1 VIIPRKKR
9 ICLIGAAGN
18 DPALG
23 ATAQQF
29 SVPVLKSETG
39 LEYIE
44 DTTYCTYFILKQ
56 FEGPEYDVLHKS
68 AHRILGPTALLQ
80 LAERKDSLPS
90 ISRPM
95 YTQAMV
101 GTVVVFTGFRK
112 KEELT
117 KLINMIHNMGGSI
130 RKEMGAKVT
139 HLIANCC
146 GGDKYR
152 YAVTFRVPI
161 MSMDWVTALWN
172 AKDDISN
179 YGNNEELITTYKLKP
194 FFGAKVCFFGFP
206 EEEKRHMCE
215 VLQQQGGKSTEIDDP
230 NCTHVVTDVKSREYK
245 KCNDTF
251 DMLPFA
257 KDPNYIPFHYIQA
270 KPFSFTFYN
279 PYTNTI
285 PNPNKMNSSQTCN
298 ISHMNIPK
306 KLNTRYLSHWLCSSV
321 PQYLEYKRNKF
332 NYSIADDISQDSAIC
347 MDDNLYDYP
356 NLPDDSY
363 ISEFSIPQTDSGID
377 MLTTRHPY
385 NIIKTNSSRELG
397 QTNFPIT
404 STMSNNMSDLSN
416 ENTVNENMMYAQSRS
431 YNFKSSTLS
440 KKRITPHTNKQS
452 FDSEAHLLKPCK
464 NTHCTQNSFFFN
476 RKIITPR
483 RYIKW
488 RRVKSCIAI
497 HKINSPD
504 KFKFKKIY
512 SHPNLLRRYDSELND
527 SLLRNTLIPVTK
539 SRSFL
544 STCKLNSSISSKL
557 SYINFSP
564 MFKQYKLVSP
574 SHKISENHKQ
584 KYTLLPSP
592 LPVPAKVAKL
602 SNTECCSRSTFTS
615 CGKDSSLISKT
626 CTSKD
631 DYVTQEKL
639 EDRQLFSVVDESNV
653 NALPDLAS
661 VRAHIVKAEW
671 FWTSVQNE
679 GAADEKEYLF
689 EDYLESVLS
698 PAISA
703 RRDSQP
709 TTTPSTASTR
719 RKRKRLAET
728 LSSLVQN
735 GTDSPALHKRRSSIS
750 DAGLLSV
757 SGSFLDCTASP
768 DKPLLDDIPEV
779 EAVNVDSSRKN
790 LSPRHQVF
798 LELVQTESNYVGILS
813 TIMTLFK
820 SPLEDLI
827 DTSGELLNGTEAKII
842 FGNFPPIYEVHKKML
857 EELRYSATHW
867 MEDISIGNI
876 FLKFAPDLVKAY
888 PPYVNFFEN
897 TKEMLDQCDQNKP
910 RFHAFLK
917 ICQTKPECGRQ
928 SLKELLIKPVQRLPS
943 ISLLLNDILKHTSKN
958 NPDHS
963 ALELSISSIKEV
975 MTYINEDK
983 RKTEGQLVM
992 FDIFNEIDN
1001 CPPHLVSSHR
1011 SFIGKCDVMELSEG
1025 LSGRGDH
1032 LVLFLFTDT
1041 LEICKKRSKAFNSLK
1056 SPNTANGLHTTKLSQ
1071 GKPYKHIKMLSL
1083 STIKKVVDIR
1093 ETDECHKVFALMVRS
1108 NQELKEKLFSFTIT
1122 DEEVNKT
1129 NYLRTLCR
1137 QMANTVCKADADT
1150 FLISLDS
1157 HQLEIDTSDVALG
1170 TLSKAF
1176 KFASRT
1182 RMKVGRAFSFNK
1194 TPSKLKRAMSTMMSP
1209 FGSTNSLTPAS
1220 QQLAQMRLAS
1230 CNNINE
1236 LGNGGSGSPSRD
1248 DVLVAP
1254 MSVQPTRKAKCSS
1267 LMNSIVEVMAL
1278 AAIPSSVVCAK
1289 QLQTIVEPADSST
1302 SRAEQ
1307 RGSTAHGGFGSS
1319 DARIVELGSTTTTS
1333 RRPPLYS
1340 TVSANKHTLLLLC
1353 ELPVRV
1359 FRRLPASPA
1368 NANNEETLETL
1379 FENLTGPKIHV
1390 SDAMPGNLNAR
1401 TTTTRPYGTDEFG
1414 TREREDNNWSS
1425 FPLFLME
1432 LLVEDSSTAVVEA
1445 LHAVKPDVELSM
1457 DKILGVM

>member
-1 VIIPRKKR
+1 MEEQSVHSSISDINSEEAVRSEPLIIPRKKR
-9 ICLIGAAGN
+9 ICLIGAAGD

-23 ATAQQF
+23 AAAQQF

-39 LEYIE
+39 LEHVE
-44 DTTYCTYFILKQ
+44 DTSYCTYFILKK
-56 FEGPEYDVLHKS
+56 FEGPEYDALHKS

-80 LAERKDSLPS
+80 LAEKKDSLPS
-90 ISRPM
+90 ITRPM

-112 KEELT
+112 KDELT

-161 MSMDWVTALWN
+161 MSMEWVTALWN
-172 AKDDISN
+172 AKDDISS

-206 EEEKRHMCE
+206 DEEKRHMCE
-215 VLQQQGGKSTEIDDP
+215 VLQQQGGESTEIDDP
-230 NCTHVVTDVKSREYK
+230 NCTHV
-245 KCNDTF
+245 
-251 DMLPFA
+251 
-257 KDPNYIPFHYIQA
+257 
-270 KPFSFTFYN
+270 
-279 PYTNTI
+279 
-285 PNPNKMNSSQTCN
+285 
-298 ISHMNIPK
+298 
-306 KLNTRYLSHWLCSSV
+306 
-321 PQYLEYKRNKF
+321 
-332 NYSIADDISQDSAIC
+332 
-347 MDDNLYDYP
+347 
-356 NLPDDSY
+356 
-363 ISEFSIPQTDSGID
+363 
-377 MLTTRHPY
+377 
-385 NIIKTNSSRELG
+385 
-397 QTNFPIT
+397 
-404 STMSNNMSDLSN
+404 
-416 ENTVNENMMYAQSRS
+416 
-431 YNFKSSTLS
+431 
-440 KKRITPHTNKQS
+440 
-452 FDSEAHLLKPCK
+452 
-464 NTHCTQNSFFFN
+464 
-476 RKIITPR
+476 
-483 RYIKW
+483 
-488 RRVKSCIAI
+488 
-497 HKINSPD
+497 
-504 KFKFKKIY
+504 
-512 SHPNLLRRYDSELND
+512 
-527 SLLRNTLIPVTK
+527 
-539 SRSFL
+539 
-544 STCKLNSSISSKL
+544 
-557 SYINFSP
+557 
-564 MFKQYKLVSP
+564 
-574 SHKISENHKQ
+574 
-584 KYTLLPSP
+584 
-592 LPVPAKVAKL
+592 
-602 SNTECCSRSTFTS
+602 
-615 CGKDSSLISKT
+615 
-626 CTSKD
+626 
-631 DYVTQEKL
+631 
-639 EDRQLFSVVDESNV
+639 VVDESNV

-698 PAISA
+698 PTVSA
-703 RRDSQP
+703 RRDSQQAA
-709 TTTPSTASTR
+709 TPSTASTR

-735 GTDSPALHKRRSSIS
+735 GADSPALHKRRSSIS
-750 DAGLLSV
+750 DAGHLSV
-757 SGSFLDCTASP
+757 SGSFLDCTTSP

-779 EAVNVDSSRKN
+779 EAVNTDTSRKN

-827 DTSGELLNGTEAKII
+827 DTTGELLNCTEAKII

-857 EELRYSATHW
+857 EELRYSTTHW
-867 MEDISIGNI
+867 MEDNSIGNI

-917 ICQTKPECGRQ
+917 VCQTKPECGRQ

-943 ISLLLNDILKHTSKN
+943 ISLLLNDILKHTNKN

-1011 SFIGKCDVMELSEG
+1011 SFIGKCDVMELGEG

-1176 KFASRT
+1176 KSLFHNFYLEYMDPYVFLLNSMCETTLHVPLPFASRT

-1267 LMNSIVEVMAL
+1267 LSMASLRRNCSEEVMQD
-1278 AAIPSSVVCAK
+1278 K
-1289 QLQTIVEPADSST
+1289 
-1302 SRAEQ
+1302 
-1307 RGSTAHGGFGSS
+1307 S
-1319 DARIVELGSTTTTS
+1319 DL
-1333 RRPPLYS
+1333 
-1340 TVSANKHTLLLLC
+1340 
-1353 ELPVRV
+1353 
-1359 FRRLPASPA
+1359 
-1368 NANNEETLETL
+1368 
-1379 FENLTGPKIHV
+1379 
-1390 SDAMPGNLNAR
+1390 
-1401 TTTTRPYGTDEFG
+1401 
-1414 TREREDNNWSS
+1414 
-1425 FPLFLME
+1425 
-1432 LLVEDSSTAVVEA
+1432 
-1445 LHAVKPDVELSM
+1445 
-1457 DKILGVM
+1457 

>member
-1 VIIPRKKR
+1 MEEQSVHSSISDINSEEAVRSEPLIIPRKKR
-9 ICLIGAAGN
+9 ICLIGAAGD

-23 ATAQQF
+23 AAAQQF

-39 LEYIE
+39 LEHVE
-44 DTTYCTYFILKQ
+44 DTSYCTYFILKK
-56 FEGPEYDVLHKS
+56 FEGPEYDALHKS

-80 LAERKDSLPS
+80 LAEKKDSLPS
-90 ISRPM
+90 ITRPM

-112 KEELT
+112 KDELT

-161 MSMDWVTALWN
+161 MSMEWVTALWN
-172 AKDDISN
+172 AKDDISS

-206 EEEKRHMCE
+206 DEEKRHMCE
-215 VLQQQGGKSTEIDDP
+215 VLQQQGGESTEIDDP
-230 NCTHVVTDVKSREYK
+230 NCTHV
-245 KCNDTF
+245 
-251 DMLPFA
+251 
-257 KDPNYIPFHYIQA
+257 
-270 KPFSFTFYN
+270 
-279 PYTNTI
+279 
-285 PNPNKMNSSQTCN
+285 
-298 ISHMNIPK
+298 
-306 KLNTRYLSHWLCSSV
+306 
-321 PQYLEYKRNKF
+321 
-332 NYSIADDISQDSAIC
+332 
-347 MDDNLYDYP
+347 
-356 NLPDDSY
+356 
-363 ISEFSIPQTDSGID
+363 
-377 MLTTRHPY
+377 
-385 NIIKTNSSRELG
+385 
-397 QTNFPIT
+397 
-404 STMSNNMSDLSN
+404 
-416 ENTVNENMMYAQSRS
+416 
-431 YNFKSSTLS
+431 
-440 KKRITPHTNKQS
+440 
-452 FDSEAHLLKPCK
+452 
-464 NTHCTQNSFFFN
+464 
-476 RKIITPR
+476 
-483 RYIKW
+483 
-488 RRVKSCIAI
+488 
-497 HKINSPD
+497 
-504 KFKFKKIY
+504 
-512 SHPNLLRRYDSELND
+512 
-527 SLLRNTLIPVTK
+527 
-539 SRSFL
+539 
-544 STCKLNSSISSKL
+544 
-557 SYINFSP
+557 
-564 MFKQYKLVSP
+564 
-574 SHKISENHKQ
+574 
-584 KYTLLPSP
+584 
-592 LPVPAKVAKL
+592 
-602 SNTECCSRSTFTS
+602 
-615 CGKDSSLISKT
+615 
-626 CTSKD
+626 
-631 DYVTQEKL
+631 
-639 EDRQLFSVVDESNV
+639 VVDESNV

-698 PAISA
+698 PTVSV
-703 RRDSQP
+703 RRDSQQAA
-709 TTTPSTASTR
+709 TPSTASTR

-735 GTDSPALHKRRSSIS
+735 GADSPALHKRRSSIS
-750 DAGLLSV
+750 DAGHLSV
-757 SGSFLDCTASP
+757 SGSFLDCTTSP

-779 EAVNVDSSRKN
+779 EAVNTDTSRKN

-827 DTSGELLNGTEAKII
+827 DTTGELLNCTEAKII

-857 EELRYSATHW
+857 EELRYSTTHW
-867 MEDISIGNI
+867 MEDNSI
-876 FLKFAPDLVKAY
+876 
-888 PPYVNFFEN
+888 
-897 TKEMLDQCDQNKP
+897 
-910 RFHAFLK
+910 
-917 ICQTKPECGRQ
+917 
-928 SLKELLIKPVQRLPS
+928 
-943 ISLLLNDILKHTSKN
+943 DILKHTNKN

-1011 SFIGKCDVMELSEG
+1011 SFIGKCDVMELGEG

-1176 KFASRT
+1176 KSLFHNFYLEYMDPYVFLLNSMCETTLHVPLPFASRT

-1267 LMNSIVEVMAL
+1267 LSMASLRRNCSEEVMQD
-1278 AAIPSSVVCAK
+1278 K
-1289 QLQTIVEPADSST
+1289 
-1302 SRAEQ
+1302 
-1307 RGSTAHGGFGSS
+1307 S
-1319 DARIVELGSTTTTS
+1319 DL
-1333 RRPPLYS
+1333 
-1340 TVSANKHTLLLLC
+1340 
-1353 ELPVRV
+1353 
-1359 FRRLPASPA
+1359 
-1368 NANNEETLETL
+1368 
-1379 FENLTGPKIHV
+1379 
-1390 SDAMPGNLNAR
+1390 
-1401 TTTTRPYGTDEFG
+1401 
-1414 TREREDNNWSS
+1414 
-1425 FPLFLME
+1425 
-1432 LLVEDSSTAVVEA
+1432 
-1445 LHAVKPDVELSM
+1445 
-1457 DKILGVM
+1457 

>member
-1 VIIPRKKR
+1 MEEQSVHSSISDINSEEAVRSELMIIPRKKR
-9 ICLIGAAGN
+9 ICLVGAAGD

-23 ATAQQF
+23 AAAQQF

-39 LEYIE
+39 LEHIE
-44 DTTYCTYFILKQ
+44 DTTYCTYFILKE
-56 FEGPEYDVLHKS
+56 FEGPEYDALHKS

-80 LAERKDSLPS
+80 LAEKKDSLPS
-90 ISRPM
+90 INRPM

-112 KEELT
+112 KDELT

-161 MSMDWVTALWN
+161 MSMEWVAALWN
-172 AKDDISN
+172 AKDDISS

-194 FFGAKVCFFGFP
+194 FFGARVCFFGFP

-215 VLQQQGGKSTEIDDP
+215 VLQQQGGESTEIDDP
-230 NCTHVVTDVKSREYK
+230 NCTHV
-245 KCNDTF
+245 
-251 DMLPFA
+251 
-257 KDPNYIPFHYIQA
+257 
-270 KPFSFTFYN
+270 
-279 PYTNTI
+279 
-285 PNPNKMNSSQTCN
+285 
-298 ISHMNIPK
+298 
-306 KLNTRYLSHWLCSSV
+306 
-321 PQYLEYKRNKF
+321 
-332 NYSIADDISQDSAIC
+332 
-347 MDDNLYDYP
+347 
-356 NLPDDSY
+356 
-363 ISEFSIPQTDSGID
+363 
-377 MLTTRHPY
+377 
-385 NIIKTNSSRELG
+385 
-397 QTNFPIT
+397 
-404 STMSNNMSDLSN
+404 
-416 ENTVNENMMYAQSRS
+416 
-431 YNFKSSTLS
+431 
-440 KKRITPHTNKQS
+440 
-452 FDSEAHLLKPCK
+452 
-464 NTHCTQNSFFFN
+464 
-476 RKIITPR
+476 
-483 RYIKW
+483 
-488 RRVKSCIAI
+488 
-497 HKINSPD
+497 
-504 KFKFKKIY
+504 
-512 SHPNLLRRYDSELND
+512 
-527 SLLRNTLIPVTK
+527 
-539 SRSFL
+539 
-544 STCKLNSSISSKL
+544 
-557 SYINFSP
+557 
-564 MFKQYKLVSP
+564 
-574 SHKISENHKQ
+574 
-584 KYTLLPSP
+584 
-592 LPVPAKVAKL
+592 
-602 SNTECCSRSTFTS
+602 
-615 CGKDSSLISKT
+615 
-626 CTSKD
+626 
-631 DYVTQEKL
+631 
-639 EDRQLFSVVDESNV
+639 VVDESNV

-698 PAISA
+698 PTVSA
-703 RRDSQP
+703 RRDSQQAA
-709 TTTPSTASTR
+709 TPSTASTR

-735 GTDSPALHKRRSSIS
+735 GADSPALHKRRSSIS
-750 DAGLLSV
+750 DAGHLSV
-757 SGSFLDCTASP
+757 SGSFLDCTTSP
-768 DKPLLDDIPEV
+768 DKPLLDEV
-779 EAVNVDSSRKN
+779 EAVNTDSSRKN

-820 SPLEDLI
+820 FPLEDLI
-827 DTSGELLNGTEAKII
+827 DTTGELLNGTEAKII

-917 ICQTKPECGRQ
+917 VCQTKPECGRQ

-943 ISLLLNDILKHTSKN
+943 ISLLLNDILKHTNKN

-1122 DEEVNKT
+1122 DEDVNKT

-1182 RMKVGRAFSFNK
+1182 RMKVGRAFSSNK

-1220 QQLAQMRLAS
+1220 QQLSQMRLAS

-1267 LMNSIVEVMAL
+1267 LSMASLRRNCSEEVMQD
-1278 AAIPSSVVCAK
+1278 K
-1289 QLQTIVEPADSST
+1289 
-1302 SRAEQ
+1302 
-1307 RGSTAHGGFGSS
+1307 S
-1319 DARIVELGSTTTTS
+1319 DL
-1333 RRPPLYS
+1333 
-1340 TVSANKHTLLLLC
+1340 
-1353 ELPVRV
+1353 
-1359 FRRLPASPA
+1359 
-1368 NANNEETLETL
+1368 
-1379 FENLTGPKIHV
+1379 
-1390 SDAMPGNLNAR
+1390 
-1401 TTTTRPYGTDEFG
+1401 
-1414 TREREDNNWSS
+1414 
-1425 FPLFLME
+1425 
-1432 LLVEDSSTAVVEA
+1432 
-1445 LHAVKPDVELSM
+1445 
-1457 DKILGVM
+1457 

>member
-1 VIIPRKKR
+1 MEEQSVHSSISDINSEEAVRSEPVIIPRKKR
-9 ICLIGAAGN
+9 ICLIGAAGD
-18 DPALG
+18 DPVLG
-23 ATAQQF
+23 AAAQQF
-29 SVPVLKSETG
+29 SVPVLTSETG
-39 LEYIE
+39 LEYVE
-44 DTTYCTYFILKQ
+44 DTTYCTYFILKE
-56 FEGPEYDVLHKS
+56 FEGLEYDALHKT

-80 LAERKDSLPS
+80 LAERKDTLPS
-90 ISRPM
+90 INRPM

-112 KEELT
+112 KDELT

-152 YAVTFRVPI
+152 YAVTFRVPV

-172 AKDDISN
+172 AKNDISI
-179 YGNNEELITTYKLKP
+179 YGNNEELQITAYKLKP

-215 VLQQQGGKSTEIDDP
+215 VLQQQGGEPTEIDDP
-230 NCTHVVTDVKSREYK
+230 NCTHVV
-245 KCNDTF
+245 
-251 DMLPFA
+251 
-257 KDPNYIPFHYIQA
+257 
-270 KPFSFTFYN
+270 
-279 PYTNTI
+279 
-285 PNPNKMNSSQTCN
+285 
-298 ISHMNIPK
+298 
-306 KLNTRYLSHWLCSSV
+306 
-321 PQYLEYKRNKF
+321 
-332 NYSIADDISQDSAIC
+332 
-347 MDDNLYDYP
+347 
-356 NLPDDSY
+356 
-363 ISEFSIPQTDSGID
+363 
-377 MLTTRHPY
+377 
-385 NIIKTNSSRELG
+385 
-397 QTNFPIT
+397 
-404 STMSNNMSDLSN
+404 
-416 ENTVNENMMYAQSRS
+416 
-431 YNFKSSTLS
+431 
-440 KKRITPHTNKQS
+440 
-452 FDSEAHLLKPCK
+452 
-464 NTHCTQNSFFFN
+464 
-476 RKIITPR
+476 
-483 RYIKW
+483 
-488 RRVKSCIAI
+488 
-497 HKINSPD
+497 
-504 KFKFKKIY
+504 
-512 SHPNLLRRYDSELND
+512 
-527 SLLRNTLIPVTK
+527 
-539 SRSFL
+539 
-544 STCKLNSSISSKL
+544 
-557 SYINFSP
+557 
-564 MFKQYKLVSP
+564 
-574 SHKISENHKQ
+574 
-584 KYTLLPSP
+584 
-592 LPVPAKVAKL
+592 
-602 SNTECCSRSTFTS
+602 
-615 CGKDSSLISKT
+615 
-626 CTSKD
+626 
-631 DYVTQEKL
+631 
-639 EDRQLFSVVDESNV
+639 VDESNV
-653 NALPDLAS
+653 SALPDLAS

-698 PAISA
+698 PTISA
-703 RRDSQP
+703 RRDSQQ

-735 GTDSPALHKRRSSIS
+735 GADSPALHKRRSSIS

-779 EAVNVDSSRKN
+779 EAVSTDSSRKN

-827 DTSGELLNGTEAKII
+827 DTSDELLNGTEAKII

-867 MEDISIGNI
+867 MEEISIGNI

-917 ICQTKPECGRQ
+917 VCQTKPECGRQ

-943 ISLLLNDILKHTSKN
+943 ISLLLNDILKHTNKN

-1056 SPNTANGLHTTKLSQ
+1056 SPNTANGLHATKLSQ
-1071 GKPYKHIKMLSL
+1071 GKPYKHIKMVSL

-1150 FLISLDS
+1150 FLICLDS

-1176 KFASRT
+1176 KSLFHNFYLEYMDPFASRT

-1267 LMNSIVEVMAL
+1267 LSMASLRRNCSEEVMQD
-1278 AAIPSSVVCAK
+1278 K
-1289 QLQTIVEPADSST
+1289 
-1302 SRAEQ
+1302 
-1307 RGSTAHGGFGSS
+1307 S
-1319 DARIVELGSTTTTS
+1319 DL
-1333 RRPPLYS
+1333 
-1340 TVSANKHTLLLLC
+1340 
-1353 ELPVRV
+1353 
-1359 FRRLPASPA
+1359 
-1368 NANNEETLETL
+1368 
-1379 FENLTGPKIHV
+1379 
-1390 SDAMPGNLNAR
+1390 
-1401 TTTTRPYGTDEFG
+1401 
-1414 TREREDNNWSS
+1414 
-1425 FPLFLME
+1425 
-1432 LLVEDSSTAVVEA
+1432 
-1445 LHAVKPDVELSM
+1445 
-1457 DKILGVM
+1457 

>member
-1 VIIPRKKR
+1 MEEQSVHSSISDINSEEAVRSEPVIIPRKKR
-9 ICLIGAAGN
+9 ICLIGAAGD

-23 ATAQQF
+23 AAAQQF

-39 LEYIE
+39 LEYVE

-56 FEGPEYDVLHKS
+56 FEGPEYDALHKS

-80 LAERKDSLPS
+80 LAERKDTLPS
-90 ISRPM
+90 INRPM

-101 GTVVVFTGFRK
+101 GMVVVFTGFRK
-112 KEELT
+112 KDELT

-152 YAVTFRVPI
+152 YAVTFRVPV
-161 MSMDWVTALWN
+161 MSIDWVTALWN
-172 AKDDISN
+172 AKNDISI

-215 VLQQQGGKSTEIDDP
+215 VLQQQGGESTEIDDP
-230 NCTHVVTDVKSREYK
+230 NCTHVVTDVGSGEYK
-245 KCNDTF
+245 KRNNAF
-251 DMLPFA
+251 DMLSYTNN
-257 KDPNYIPFHYIQA
+257 PNYIPHYYTKT

-285 PNPNKMNSSQTCN
+285 PNTKTGNLSHTCSINYAKMPT
-298 ISHMNIPK
+298 
-306 KLNTRYLSHWLCSSV
+306 KLNTKYFLHGLSSL
-321 PQYLEYKRNKF
+321 PQYLDHKDSKF
-332 NYSIADDISQDSAIC
+332 NYSNSDNISQDSAIY
-347 MDDNLYDYP
+347 MDDNFCDGT
-356 NLPDDSY
+356 NLPDESY
-363 ISEFSIPQTDSGID
+363 MSEFSTPQADSGID
-377 MLTTRHPY
+377 MSSTKNSYTKTQTRGLITSEHSNFPAILTTLDMHSIFLSSLA
-385 NIIKTNSSRELG
+385 NNAKKTED
-397 QTNFPIT
+397 I
-404 STMSNNMSDLSN
+404 SDVLCDNTGN
-416 ENTVNENMMYAQSRS
+416 ENVEYESRP
-431 YNFKSSTLS
+431 YNFKSSTLC
-440 KKRITPHTNKQS
+440 KNRTIPYTNNHH
-452 FDSEAHLLKPCK
+452 FDAKSQLLKSCK
-464 NTHCTQNSFFFN
+464 NAQYLENSLFLN

-488 RRVKSCIAI
+488 RKAKSCVAI
-497 HKINSPD
+497 HKIDSPD
-504 KFKFKKIY
+504 KIKFKKMY
-512 SHPNLLRRYDSELND
+512 SHPNLFRRFDEELND
-527 SLLRNTLIPVTK
+527 SLLHNPLTPMTK
-539 SRSFL
+539 KKSFL
-544 STCKLNSSISSKL
+544 NTRKLSSSMLSKL
-557 SYINFSP
+557 SNINLP
-564 MFKQYKLVSP
+564 MFKQYIVSP
-574 SHKISENHKQ
+574 SKKIPETYPRQ
-584 KYTLLPSP
+584 KYTPLPSP
-592 LPVPAKVAKL
+592 LPVPAKVANL
-602 SNTECCSRSTFTS
+602 SSTECDLRSTFTS
-615 CGKDSSLISKT
+615 CGKCLNLSSKT
-626 CTSKD
+626 CDSKD
-631 DYVTQEKL
+631 DYIKRDKS
-639 EDRQLFSVVDESNV
+639 EDTQLFSVVDESNV

-698 PAISA
+698 PTISS
-703 RRDSQP
+703 RRDSQQ

-735 GTDSPALHKRRSSIS
+735 GADSPALHKRRSSIS

-779 EAVNVDSSRKN
+779 EAVNTDSSRKN

-842 FGNFPPIYEVHKKML
+842 FGNFPPIYDVHKKML

-897 TKEMLDQCDQNKP
+897 TKEMLDQCDQNKS

-917 ICQTKPECGRQ
+917 VCQTKPECGRQ

-1056 SPNTANGLHTTKLSQ
+1056 SPNTANGLHATKLSQ

-1176 KFASRT
+1176 KSLFHNFYLEYMDPYVFLLNSMCETTLHVPLPFASRT

-1267 LMNSIVEVMAL
+1267 LSMASLRRNCSEEVMQD
-1278 AAIPSSVVCAK
+1278 K
-1289 QLQTIVEPADSST
+1289 
-1302 SRAEQ
+1302 
-1307 RGSTAHGGFGSS
+1307 S
-1319 DARIVELGSTTTTS
+1319 DL
-1333 RRPPLYS
+1333 
-1340 TVSANKHTLLLLC
+1340 
-1353 ELPVRV
+1353 
-1359 FRRLPASPA
+1359 
-1368 NANNEETLETL
+1368 
-1379 FENLTGPKIHV
+1379 
-1390 SDAMPGNLNAR
+1390 
-1401 TTTTRPYGTDEFG
+1401 
-1414 TREREDNNWSS
+1414 
-1425 FPLFLME
+1425 
-1432 LLVEDSSTAVVEA
+1432 
-1445 LHAVKPDVELSM
+1445 
-1457 DKILGVM
+1457 

>member
-1 VIIPRKKR
+1 MEEQSVYSSISDINSEEAVRSEPVIIPRKKR
-9 ICLIGAAGN
+9 ICLISAAGD

-23 ATAQQF
+23 AAAQQF
-29 SVPVLKSETG
+29 SVPVLKSENG
-39 LEYIE
+39 LEYVE

-56 FEGPEYDVLHKS
+56 FEGPEYDALHKS

-90 ISRPM
+90 INRPM

-112 KEELT
+112 KDELT

-152 YAVTFRVPI
+152 YAVTFRVPV

-172 AKDDISN
+172 AKDDISS

-206 EEEKRHMCE
+206 EGEKHHMCE
-215 VLQQQGGKSTEIDDP
+215 VLQQQGGESTEIDDP
-230 NCTHVVTDVKSREYK
+230 NCTHVV
-245 KCNDTF
+245 
-251 DMLPFA
+251 
-257 KDPNYIPFHYIQA
+257 
-270 KPFSFTFYN
+270 
-279 PYTNTI
+279 
-285 PNPNKMNSSQTCN
+285 
-298 ISHMNIPK
+298 
-306 KLNTRYLSHWLCSSV
+306 
-321 PQYLEYKRNKF
+321 
-332 NYSIADDISQDSAIC
+332 
-347 MDDNLYDYP
+347 
-356 NLPDDSY
+356 
-363 ISEFSIPQTDSGID
+363 
-377 MLTTRHPY
+377 
-385 NIIKTNSSRELG
+385 
-397 QTNFPIT
+397 
-404 STMSNNMSDLSN
+404 
-416 ENTVNENMMYAQSRS
+416 
-431 YNFKSSTLS
+431 
-440 KKRITPHTNKQS
+440 
-452 FDSEAHLLKPCK
+452 
-464 NTHCTQNSFFFN
+464 
-476 RKIITPR
+476 
-483 RYIKW
+483 
-488 RRVKSCIAI
+488 
-497 HKINSPD
+497 
-504 KFKFKKIY
+504 
-512 SHPNLLRRYDSELND
+512 
-527 SLLRNTLIPVTK
+527 
-539 SRSFL
+539 
-544 STCKLNSSISSKL
+544 
-557 SYINFSP
+557 
-564 MFKQYKLVSP
+564 
-574 SHKISENHKQ
+574 
-584 KYTLLPSP
+584 
-592 LPVPAKVAKL
+592 
-602 SNTECCSRSTFTS
+602 
-615 CGKDSSLISKT
+615 
-626 CTSKD
+626 
-631 DYVTQEKL
+631 
-639 EDRQLFSVVDESNV
+639 VDESNV
-653 NALPDLAS
+653 NTLPDLAS

-698 PAISA
+698 PTISS
-703 RRDSQP
+703 RRDSQQ

-735 GTDSPALHKRRSSIS
+735 GADSPALHKRRSSIS
-750 DAGLLSV
+750 DAGFLSV

-779 EAVNVDSSRKN
+779 EAVNTDSSRKN

-827 DTSGELLNGTEAKII
+827 DTSDELLNGTEAKII

-876 FLKFAPDLVKAY
+876 FLKYAPDLVKAY
-888 PPYVNFFEN
+888 PSYVNFFEN
-897 TKEMLDQCDQNKP
+897 TKEMLDQCDQNKS

-917 ICQTKPECGRQ
+917 VCQTKPECGRQ

-958 NPDHS
+958 NPDYS

-1176 KFASRT
+1176 KSLFHNFYLEYMDPYVFLLNSMCETTLHVPLPFASRT

-1236 LGNGGSGSPSRD
+1236 C
-1248 DVLVAP
+1248 DVT
-1254 MSVQPTRKAKCSS
+1254 QCFDW
-1267 LMNSIVEVMAL
+1267 I
-1278 AAIPSSVVCAK
+1278 
-1289 QLQTIVEPADSST
+1289 
-1302 SRAEQ
+1302 
-1307 RGSTAHGGFGSS
+1307 
-1319 DARIVELGSTTTTS
+1319 
-1333 RRPPLYS
+1333 
-1340 TVSANKHTLLLLC
+1340 
-1353 ELPVRV
+1353 
-1359 FRRLPASPA
+1359 
-1368 NANNEETLETL
+1368 
-1379 FENLTGPKIHV
+1379 
-1390 SDAMPGNLNAR
+1390 
-1401 TTTTRPYGTDEFG
+1401 
-1414 TREREDNNWSS
+1414 
-1425 FPLFLME
+1425 
-1432 LLVEDSSTAVVEA
+1432 
-1445 LHAVKPDVELSM
+1445 
-1457 DKILGVM
+1457 KILRVTN

>member
-1 VIIPRKKR
+1 MEEQSVYSSISDINSEEAVRSEPVIIPRKKR
-9 ICLIGAAGN
+9 ICLISAAGD

-23 ATAQQF
+23 AAAQQF
-29 SVPVLKSETG
+29 SVPVLKSENG
-39 LEYIE
+39 LEYVE

-56 FEGPEYDVLHKS
+56 FEGPEYDALHKS

-90 ISRPM
+90 INRPM

-112 KEELT
+112 KDELT

-152 YAVTFRVPI
+152 YAVTFRVPV

-172 AKDDISN
+172 AKDDISS

-206 EEEKRHMCE
+206 EGEKHHMCE
-215 VLQQQGGKSTEIDDP
+215 VLQQQGGESTEIDDP
-230 NCTHVVTDVKSREYK
+230 NCTHVV
-245 KCNDTF
+245 
-251 DMLPFA
+251 
-257 KDPNYIPFHYIQA
+257 
-270 KPFSFTFYN
+270 
-279 PYTNTI
+279 
-285 PNPNKMNSSQTCN
+285 
-298 ISHMNIPK
+298 
-306 KLNTRYLSHWLCSSV
+306 
-321 PQYLEYKRNKF
+321 
-332 NYSIADDISQDSAIC
+332 
-347 MDDNLYDYP
+347 
-356 NLPDDSY
+356 
-363 ISEFSIPQTDSGID
+363 
-377 MLTTRHPY
+377 
-385 NIIKTNSSRELG
+385 
-397 QTNFPIT
+397 
-404 STMSNNMSDLSN
+404 
-416 ENTVNENMMYAQSRS
+416 
-431 YNFKSSTLS
+431 
-440 KKRITPHTNKQS
+440 
-452 FDSEAHLLKPCK
+452 
-464 NTHCTQNSFFFN
+464 
-476 RKIITPR
+476 
-483 RYIKW
+483 
-488 RRVKSCIAI
+488 
-497 HKINSPD
+497 
-504 KFKFKKIY
+504 
-512 SHPNLLRRYDSELND
+512 
-527 SLLRNTLIPVTK
+527 
-539 SRSFL
+539 
-544 STCKLNSSISSKL
+544 
-557 SYINFSP
+557 
-564 MFKQYKLVSP
+564 
-574 SHKISENHKQ
+574 
-584 KYTLLPSP
+584 
-592 LPVPAKVAKL
+592 
-602 SNTECCSRSTFTS
+602 
-615 CGKDSSLISKT
+615 
-626 CTSKD
+626 
-631 DYVTQEKL
+631 
-639 EDRQLFSVVDESNV
+639 VDESNV
-653 NALPDLAS
+653 NTLPDLAS

-698 PAISA
+698 PTISS
-703 RRDSQP
+703 RRDSQQ

-735 GTDSPALHKRRSSIS
+735 GADSPALHKRRSSIS
-750 DAGLLSV
+750 DAGFLSV

-779 EAVNVDSSRKN
+779 EAVNTDSSRKN

-827 DTSGELLNGTEAKII
+827 DTSDELLNGTEAKII

-876 FLKFAPDLVKAY
+876 FLKYAPDLVKAY
-888 PPYVNFFEN
+888 PSYVNFFEN
-897 TKEMLDQCDQNKP
+897 TKEMLDQCDQNKS

-917 ICQTKPECGRQ
+917 VCQTKPECGRQ

-958 NPDHS
+958 NPDYS

-1176 KFASRT
+1176 KSLFHNFYLEYMDPYVFLLNSMCETTLHVPLPFASRT

-1267 LMNSIVEVMAL
+1267 LSMASLRRNCSEEVMQD
-1278 AAIPSSVVCAK
+1278 K
-1289 QLQTIVEPADSST
+1289 
-1302 SRAEQ
+1302 
-1307 RGSTAHGGFGSS
+1307 S
-1319 DARIVELGSTTTTS
+1319 DL
-1333 RRPPLYS
+1333 
-1340 TVSANKHTLLLLC
+1340 
-1353 ELPVRV
+1353 
-1359 FRRLPASPA
+1359 
-1368 NANNEETLETL
+1368 
-1379 FENLTGPKIHV
+1379 
-1390 SDAMPGNLNAR
+1390 
-1401 TTTTRPYGTDEFG
+1401 
-1414 TREREDNNWSS
+1414 
-1425 FPLFLME
+1425 
-1432 LLVEDSSTAVVEA
+1432 
-1445 LHAVKPDVELSM
+1445 
-1457 DKILGVM
+1457 

>member
-1 VIIPRKKR
+1 MEEQSVHSSISDINSEEAVRSEPLIIPRKKR
-9 ICLIGAAGN
+9 ICLIGAAGD

-23 ATAQQF
+23 AAAQQF

-39 LEYIE
+39 LEHVE
-44 DTTYCTYFILKQ
+44 DTSYCTYFILKK
-56 FEGPEYDVLHKS
+56 FEGPEYDALHKS

-80 LAERKDSLPS
+80 LAEKKDSLPS
-90 ISRPM
+90 ITRPM

-112 KEELT
+112 KDELT

-161 MSMDWVTALWN
+161 MSMEWVTALWN
-172 AKDDISN
+172 AKDDISS

-206 EEEKRHMCE
+206 DEEKRHMCE
-215 VLQQQGGKSTEIDDP
+215 VLQQQGGESTEIDDP
-230 NCTHVVTDVKSREYK
+230 NCTHV
-245 KCNDTF
+245 
-251 DMLPFA
+251 
-257 KDPNYIPFHYIQA
+257 
-270 KPFSFTFYN
+270 
-279 PYTNTI
+279 
-285 PNPNKMNSSQTCN
+285 
-298 ISHMNIPK
+298 
-306 KLNTRYLSHWLCSSV
+306 
-321 PQYLEYKRNKF
+321 
-332 NYSIADDISQDSAIC
+332 
-347 MDDNLYDYP
+347 
-356 NLPDDSY
+356 
-363 ISEFSIPQTDSGID
+363 
-377 MLTTRHPY
+377 
-385 NIIKTNSSRELG
+385 
-397 QTNFPIT
+397 
-404 STMSNNMSDLSN
+404 
-416 ENTVNENMMYAQSRS
+416 
-431 YNFKSSTLS
+431 
-440 KKRITPHTNKQS
+440 
-452 FDSEAHLLKPCK
+452 
-464 NTHCTQNSFFFN
+464 
-476 RKIITPR
+476 
-483 RYIKW
+483 
-488 RRVKSCIAI
+488 
-497 HKINSPD
+497 
-504 KFKFKKIY
+504 
-512 SHPNLLRRYDSELND
+512 
-527 SLLRNTLIPVTK
+527 
-539 SRSFL
+539 
-544 STCKLNSSISSKL
+544 
-557 SYINFSP
+557 
-564 MFKQYKLVSP
+564 
-574 SHKISENHKQ
+574 
-584 KYTLLPSP
+584 
-592 LPVPAKVAKL
+592 
-602 SNTECCSRSTFTS
+602 
-615 CGKDSSLISKT
+615 
-626 CTSKD
+626 
-631 DYVTQEKL
+631 
-639 EDRQLFSVVDESNV
+639 VVDESNV

-698 PAISA
+698 PTVSV
-703 RRDSQP
+703 RRDSQQAA
-709 TTTPSTASTR
+709 TPSTASTR

-735 GTDSPALHKRRSSIS
+735 GADSPALHKRRSSIS
-750 DAGLLSV
+750 DAGHLSV
-757 SGSFLDCTASP
+757 SGSFLDCTTSP

-779 EAVNVDSSRKN
+779 EAVNTDTSRKN

-827 DTSGELLNGTEAKII
+827 DTTGELLNCTEAKII

-857 EELRYSATHW
+857 EELRYSTTHW
-867 MEDISIGNI
+867 MEDNSIGNI

-917 ICQTKPECGRQ
+917 VCQTKPECGRQ

-943 ISLLLNDILKHTSKN
+943 ISLLLNDILKHTNKN

-1011 SFIGKCDVMELSEG
+1011 SFIGKCDVMELGEG

-1267 LMNSIVEVMAL
+1267 LSMASLRRNCSEEVMQD
-1278 AAIPSSVVCAK
+1278 K
-1289 QLQTIVEPADSST
+1289 
-1302 SRAEQ
+1302 
-1307 RGSTAHGGFGSS
+1307 S
-1319 DARIVELGSTTTTS
+1319 DL
-1333 RRPPLYS
+1333 
-1340 TVSANKHTLLLLC
+1340 
-1353 ELPVRV
+1353 
-1359 FRRLPASPA
+1359 
-1368 NANNEETLETL
+1368 
-1379 FENLTGPKIHV
+1379 
-1390 SDAMPGNLNAR
+1390 
-1401 TTTTRPYGTDEFG
+1401 
-1414 TREREDNNWSS
+1414 
-1425 FPLFLME
+1425 
-1432 LLVEDSSTAVVEA
+1432 
-1445 LHAVKPDVELSM
+1445 
-1457 DKILGVM
+1457 

>member
-1 VIIPRKKR
+1 MEEQSVYSSISDINSEEAVRSEPVIIPRKKR
-9 ICLIGAAGN
+9 ICLISAAGD

-23 ATAQQF
+23 AAAQQF
-29 SVPVLKSETG
+29 SVPVLKSENG
-39 LEYIE
+39 LEYVE

-56 FEGPEYDVLHKS
+56 FEGPEYDALHKS

-90 ISRPM
+90 INRPM

-112 KEELT
+112 KDELT

-152 YAVTFRVPI
+152 YAVTFRVPV

-172 AKDDISN
+172 AKDDISS

-206 EEEKRHMCE
+206 EGEKHHMCE
-215 VLQQQGGKSTEIDDP
+215 VLQQQGGESTEIDDP
-230 NCTHVVTDVKSREYK
+230 NCTHVV
-245 KCNDTF
+245 
-251 DMLPFA
+251 
-257 KDPNYIPFHYIQA
+257 
-270 KPFSFTFYN
+270 
-279 PYTNTI
+279 
-285 PNPNKMNSSQTCN
+285 
-298 ISHMNIPK
+298 
-306 KLNTRYLSHWLCSSV
+306 
-321 PQYLEYKRNKF
+321 
-332 NYSIADDISQDSAIC
+332 
-347 MDDNLYDYP
+347 
-356 NLPDDSY
+356 
-363 ISEFSIPQTDSGID
+363 
-377 MLTTRHPY
+377 
-385 NIIKTNSSRELG
+385 
-397 QTNFPIT
+397 
-404 STMSNNMSDLSN
+404 
-416 ENTVNENMMYAQSRS
+416 
-431 YNFKSSTLS
+431 
-440 KKRITPHTNKQS
+440 
-452 FDSEAHLLKPCK
+452 
-464 NTHCTQNSFFFN
+464 
-476 RKIITPR
+476 
-483 RYIKW
+483 
-488 RRVKSCIAI
+488 
-497 HKINSPD
+497 
-504 KFKFKKIY
+504 
-512 SHPNLLRRYDSELND
+512 
-527 SLLRNTLIPVTK
+527 
-539 SRSFL
+539 
-544 STCKLNSSISSKL
+544 
-557 SYINFSP
+557 
-564 MFKQYKLVSP
+564 
-574 SHKISENHKQ
+574 
-584 KYTLLPSP
+584 
-592 LPVPAKVAKL
+592 
-602 SNTECCSRSTFTS
+602 
-615 CGKDSSLISKT
+615 
-626 CTSKD
+626 
-631 DYVTQEKL
+631 
-639 EDRQLFSVVDESNV
+639 VDESNV
-653 NALPDLAS
+653 NTLPDLAS

-698 PAISA
+698 PTISS
-703 RRDSQP
+703 RRDSQQ

-735 GTDSPALHKRRSSIS
+735 GADSPALHKRRSSIS
-750 DAGLLSV
+750 DAGFLSV

-779 EAVNVDSSRKN
+779 EAVNTDSSRKN

-827 DTSGELLNGTEAKII
+827 DTSDELLNGTEAKII

-876 FLKFAPDLVKAY
+876 FLKYAPDLVKAY
-888 PPYVNFFEN
+888 PSYVNFFEN
-897 TKEMLDQCDQNKP
+897 TKEMLDQCDQNKS

-917 ICQTKPECGRQ
+917 VCQTKPECGRQ

-958 NPDHS
+958 NPDYS

-1230 CNNINE
+1230 CNNIN
-1236 LGNGGSGSPSRD
+1236 
-1248 DVLVAP
+1248 
-1254 MSVQPTRKAKCSS
+1254 
-1267 LMNSIVEVMAL
+1267 
-1278 AAIPSSVVCAK
+1278 
-1289 QLQTIVEPADSST
+1289 
-1302 SRAEQ
+1302 
-1307 RGSTAHGGFGSS
+1307 
-1319 DARIVELGSTTTTS
+1319 
-1333 RRPPLYS
+1333 
-1340 TVSANKHTLLLLC
+1340 VS
-1353 ELPVRV
+1353 
-1359 FRRLPASPA
+1359 
-1368 NANNEETLETL
+1368 
-1379 FENLTGPKIHV
+1379 
-1390 SDAMPGNLNAR
+1390 
-1401 TTTTRPYGTDEFG
+1401 
-1414 TREREDNNWSS
+1414 
-1425 FPLFLME
+1425 
-1432 LLVEDSSTAVVEA
+1432 
-1445 LHAVKPDVELSM
+1445 
-1457 DKILGVM
+1457 

>member
-1 VIIPRKKR
+1 MEEQSVHSSISDINSEEAVRSELMIIPRKKR
-9 ICLIGAAGN
+9 ICLVGAAGD

-23 ATAQQF
+23 AAAQQF

-39 LEYIE
+39 LEHVE
-44 DTTYCTYFILKQ
+44 DTTYCTYFILKE
-56 FEGPEYDVLHKS
+56 FEGPEYDALHKS

-80 LAERKDSLPS
+80 LAEKKDSLPS
-90 ISRPM
+90 INRPM

-112 KEELT
+112 KDELT

-161 MSMDWVTALWN
+161 MSMEWVTALWN
-172 AKDDISN
+172 AKDDISS

-194 FFGAKVCFFGFP
+194 FFGARVCFFGFP

-215 VLQQQGGKSTEIDDP
+215 VLQQQGGESTEIDDP
-230 NCTHVVTDVKSREYK
+230 NCTHV
-245 KCNDTF
+245 
-251 DMLPFA
+251 
-257 KDPNYIPFHYIQA
+257 
-270 KPFSFTFYN
+270 
-279 PYTNTI
+279 
-285 PNPNKMNSSQTCN
+285 
-298 ISHMNIPK
+298 
-306 KLNTRYLSHWLCSSV
+306 
-321 PQYLEYKRNKF
+321 
-332 NYSIADDISQDSAIC
+332 
-347 MDDNLYDYP
+347 
-356 NLPDDSY
+356 
-363 ISEFSIPQTDSGID
+363 
-377 MLTTRHPY
+377 
-385 NIIKTNSSRELG
+385 
-397 QTNFPIT
+397 
-404 STMSNNMSDLSN
+404 
-416 ENTVNENMMYAQSRS
+416 
-431 YNFKSSTLS
+431 
-440 KKRITPHTNKQS
+440 
-452 FDSEAHLLKPCK
+452 
-464 NTHCTQNSFFFN
+464 
-476 RKIITPR
+476 
-483 RYIKW
+483 
-488 RRVKSCIAI
+488 
-497 HKINSPD
+497 
-504 KFKFKKIY
+504 
-512 SHPNLLRRYDSELND
+512 
-527 SLLRNTLIPVTK
+527 
-539 SRSFL
+539 
-544 STCKLNSSISSKL
+544 
-557 SYINFSP
+557 
-564 MFKQYKLVSP
+564 
-574 SHKISENHKQ
+574 
-584 KYTLLPSP
+584 
-592 LPVPAKVAKL
+592 
-602 SNTECCSRSTFTS
+602 
-615 CGKDSSLISKT
+615 
-626 CTSKD
+626 
-631 DYVTQEKL
+631 
-639 EDRQLFSVVDESNV
+639 VVDESNV

-698 PAISA
+698 PTVSA
-703 RRDSQP
+703 RRDSQQAA
-709 TTTPSTASTR
+709 TPSTASTR

-735 GTDSPALHKRRSSIS
+735 GADSPALHKRRSSIS
-750 DAGLLSV
+750 DAGHLSV
-757 SGSFLDCTASP
+757 SGSFLDCTTSP

-779 EAVNVDSSRKN
+779 EAVNTDSSRKN

-820 SPLEDLI
+820 FPLEDLI
-827 DTSGELLNGTEAKII
+827 DTTGELLNCTEAKII

-917 ICQTKPECGRQ
+917 VCQTKPECGRQ

-943 ISLLLNDILKHTSKN
+943 ISLLLNDILKHTNKN

-1122 DEEVNKT
+1122 DEDVNKT

-1182 RMKVGRAFSFNK
+1182 RMKVGRAFSSNK

-1220 QQLAQMRLAS
+1220 QQLSQMRLAS

-1267 LMNSIVEVMAL
+1267 LSMASLRRNCSEEVMQN
-1278 AAIPSSVVCAK
+1278 K
-1289 QLQTIVEPADSST
+1289 
-1302 SRAEQ
+1302 
-1307 RGSTAHGGFGSS
+1307 S
-1319 DARIVELGSTTTTS
+1319 DL
-1333 RRPPLYS
+1333 
-1340 TVSANKHTLLLLC
+1340 
-1353 ELPVRV
+1353 
-1359 FRRLPASPA
+1359 
-1368 NANNEETLETL
+1368 
-1379 FENLTGPKIHV
+1379 
-1390 SDAMPGNLNAR
+1390 
-1401 TTTTRPYGTDEFG
+1401 
-1414 TREREDNNWSS
+1414 
-1425 FPLFLME
+1425 
-1432 LLVEDSSTAVVEA
+1432 
-1445 LHAVKPDVELSM
+1445 
-1457 DKILGVM
+1457 

>member
-1 VIIPRKKR
+1 MIYHIYCACLLVVDCSTKFSTVLCVSLNEIMMIKGGTDILLPRKKR
-9 ICLIGAAGN
+9 ICLVGIASS

-23 ATAQQF
+23 TAAQQF
-29 SVPVLKSETG
+29 GVPVLKSETG
-39 LEYIE
+39 IEYVD
-44 DTTYCTYFILKQ
+44 DTAYCTYFILKH
-56 FEGPEYDVLHKS
+56 FDGPEYEILHKS
-68 AHRILGPTALLQ
+68 AHRLLGPTALLQ
-80 LAERKDSLPS
+80 LADKKESLPS
-90 ISRPM
+90 INRPM
-95 YTQAMV
+95 YTRAML

-112 KEELT
+112 KDELT
-117 KLINMIHNMGGSI
+117 RLINMIHSMGGSI

-161 MSMDWVTALWN
+161 MSMNWVVALWD
-172 AKDDISN
+172 AKDDIGS
-179 YGNNEELITTYKLKP
+179 YGNNDNFIEPFKLKP
-194 FFGAKVCFFGFP
+194 FFGARVCFFGFP
-206 EEEKRHMCE
+206 EDEKKHMCE
-215 VLQQQGGKSTEIDDP
+215 VLQQQGGESTEIDDP
-230 NCTHVVTDVKSREYK
+230 ECTHV
-245 KCNDTF
+245 
-251 DMLPFA
+251 
-257 KDPNYIPFHYIQA
+257 
-270 KPFSFTFYN
+270 
-279 PYTNTI
+279 
-285 PNPNKMNSSQTCN
+285 
-298 ISHMNIPK
+298 
-306 KLNTRYLSHWLCSSV
+306 
-321 PQYLEYKRNKF
+321 
-332 NYSIADDISQDSAIC
+332 
-347 MDDNLYDYP
+347 
-356 NLPDDSY
+356 
-363 ISEFSIPQTDSGID
+363 
-377 MLTTRHPY
+377 
-385 NIIKTNSSRELG
+385 
-397 QTNFPIT
+397 
-404 STMSNNMSDLSN
+404 
-416 ENTVNENMMYAQSRS
+416 
-431 YNFKSSTLS
+431 
-440 KKRITPHTNKQS
+440 
-452 FDSEAHLLKPCK
+452 
-464 NTHCTQNSFFFN
+464 
-476 RKIITPR
+476 
-483 RYIKW
+483 
-488 RRVKSCIAI
+488 
-497 HKINSPD
+497 
-504 KFKFKKIY
+504 
-512 SHPNLLRRYDSELND
+512 
-527 SLLRNTLIPVTK
+527 
-539 SRSFL
+539 
-544 STCKLNSSISSKL
+544 
-557 SYINFSP
+557 
-564 MFKQYKLVSP
+564 
-574 SHKISENHKQ
+574 
-584 KYTLLPSP
+584 
-592 LPVPAKVAKL
+592 
-602 SNTECCSRSTFTS
+602 
-615 CGKDSSLISKT
+615 
-626 CTSKD
+626 
-631 DYVTQEKL
+631 
-639 EDRQLFSVVDESNV
+639 VVDESNV
-653 NALPDLAS
+653 NTLPDLAS
-661 VRAHIVKAEW
+661 VRAYIVKAEW

-698 PAISA
+698 PSVAA

-709 TTTPSTASTR
+709 AATPTTASTR

-735 GTDSPALHKRRSSIS
+735 GGDSPAVHKRRSSIS
-750 DAGLLSV
+750 DAGHLSV

-768 DKPLLDDIPEV
+768 DKQLLDEV
-779 EAVNVDSSRKN
+779 EAVNTESARKN

-820 SPLEDLI
+820 SPLEDYI
-827 DTSGELLNGTEAKII
+827 ETTNELLNSTEAKII

-857 EELRYSATHW
+857 EELRYSAAHW
-867 MEDISIGNI
+867 AEDTSIGNI
-876 FLKFAPDLVKAY
+876 FLKYAPDLVKAY

-928 SLKELLIKPVQRLPS
+928 SLKELMIKPVQRLPS
-943 ISLLLNDILKHTSKN
+943 ISLLLTDILKHTNKN

-1056 SPNTANGLHTTKLSQ
+1056 SPNMANGLHTAKLSQ

-1093 ETDECHKVFALMVRS
+1093 ETDECQKVFALMVRS
-1108 NQELKEKLFSFTIT
+1108 NQELKEKLFSFTIC

-1209 FGSTNSLTPAS
+1209 FGSTHSLTPAS

-1236 LGNGGSGSPSRD
+1236 LGNGGSDSPSRD

-1267 LMNSIVEVMAL
+1267 L
-1278 AAIPSSVVCAK
+1278 K
-1289 QLQTIVEPADSST
+1289 
-1302 SRAEQ
+1302 
-1307 RGSTAHGGFGSS
+1307 
-1319 DARIVELGSTTTTS
+1319 
-1333 RRPPLYS
+1333 
-1340 TVSANKHTLLLLC
+1340 TV
-1353 ELPVRV
+1353 P
-1359 FRRLPASPA
+1359 
-1368 NANNEETLETL
+1368 
-1379 FENLTGPKIHV
+1379 
-1390 SDAMPGNLNAR
+1390 
-1401 TTTTRPYGTDEFG
+1401 TR
-1414 TREREDNNWSS
+1414 
-1425 FPLFLME
+1425 
-1432 LLVEDSSTAVVEA
+1432 
-1445 LHAVKPDVELSM
+1445 
-1457 DKILGVM
+1457 

>member
-1 VIIPRKKR
+1 MEEQSVHSSISDINSEEAVRSEPVIIPRKKR
-9 ICLIGAAGN
+9 ICLIGAAGD

-23 ATAQQF
+23 AAAQQF
-29 SVPVLKSETG
+29 SVPVLTSETG
-39 LEYIE
+39 LEYVE

-56 FEGPEYDVLHKS
+56 FEGVEYDALHKS

-80 LAERKDSLPS
+80 LAERKDTLPS
-90 ISRPM
+90 INRPM

-112 KEELT
+112 KDELT

-152 YAVTFRVPI
+152 YAVTFRVPV

-172 AKDDISN
+172 ARNDISI
-179 YGNNEELITTYKLKP
+179 YGNNEELITAYKLKP

-215 VLQQQGGKSTEIDDP
+215 VLQQQGGEPTEIDDP
-230 NCTHVVTDVKSREYK
+230 NCTHV
-245 KCNDTF
+245 
-251 DMLPFA
+251 
-257 KDPNYIPFHYIQA
+257 
-270 KPFSFTFYN
+270 
-279 PYTNTI
+279 
-285 PNPNKMNSSQTCN
+285 
-298 ISHMNIPK
+298 
-306 KLNTRYLSHWLCSSV
+306 
-321 PQYLEYKRNKF
+321 
-332 NYSIADDISQDSAIC
+332 
-347 MDDNLYDYP
+347 
-356 NLPDDSY
+356 
-363 ISEFSIPQTDSGID
+363 
-377 MLTTRHPY
+377 
-385 NIIKTNSSRELG
+385 
-397 QTNFPIT
+397 
-404 STMSNNMSDLSN
+404 
-416 ENTVNENMMYAQSRS
+416 
-431 YNFKSSTLS
+431 
-440 KKRITPHTNKQS
+440 
-452 FDSEAHLLKPCK
+452 
-464 NTHCTQNSFFFN
+464 
-476 RKIITPR
+476 
-483 RYIKW
+483 
-488 RRVKSCIAI
+488 
-497 HKINSPD
+497 
-504 KFKFKKIY
+504 
-512 SHPNLLRRYDSELND
+512 
-527 SLLRNTLIPVTK
+527 
-539 SRSFL
+539 
-544 STCKLNSSISSKL
+544 
-557 SYINFSP
+557 
-564 MFKQYKLVSP
+564 
-574 SHKISENHKQ
+574 
-584 KYTLLPSP
+584 
-592 LPVPAKVAKL
+592 
-602 SNTECCSRSTFTS
+602 
-615 CGKDSSLISKT
+615 
-626 CTSKD
+626 
-631 DYVTQEKL
+631 
-639 EDRQLFSVVDESNV
+639 VVDESNV

-698 PAISA
+698 PTISA
-703 RRDSQP
+703 RRDSQQ

-735 GTDSPALHKRRSSIS
+735 GADSPALHKRRSSIS

-757 SGSFLDCTASP
+757 SGSFLDCTSSP

-779 EAVNVDSSRKN
+779 EAVSTDSSRKN

-827 DTSGELLNGTEAKII
+827 DTSDELLNGTEAKIV

-917 ICQTKPECGRQ
+917 VCQTKPECGRQ

-943 ISLLLNDILKHTSKN
+943 ISLLLNDILKHTNKN

-1056 SPNTANGLHTTKLSQ
+1056 SPNTANGLHATKLSQ

-1150 FLISLDS
+1150 FLICLDS

-1267 LMNSIVEVMAL
+1267 LSMASLRRNCSEEVMQD
-1278 AAIPSSVVCAK
+1278 K
-1289 QLQTIVEPADSST
+1289 
-1302 SRAEQ
+1302 
-1307 RGSTAHGGFGSS
+1307 S
-1319 DARIVELGSTTTTS
+1319 DL
-1333 RRPPLYS
+1333 
-1340 TVSANKHTLLLLC
+1340 
-1353 ELPVRV
+1353 
-1359 FRRLPASPA
+1359 
-1368 NANNEETLETL
+1368 
-1379 FENLTGPKIHV
+1379 
-1390 SDAMPGNLNAR
+1390 
-1401 TTTTRPYGTDEFG
+1401 
-1414 TREREDNNWSS
+1414 
-1425 FPLFLME
+1425 
-1432 LLVEDSSTAVVEA
+1432 
-1445 LHAVKPDVELSM
+1445 
-1457 DKILGVM
+1457 

>member
-1 VIIPRKKR
+1 MEEQSVHSSISDINSEEAVRSEPLIIPRKKR
-9 ICLIGAAGN
+9 ICLIGAAGD

-23 ATAQQF
+23 AAAQQF

-56 FEGPEYDVLHKS
+56 FEGPEYDALHKS

-80 LAERKDSLPS
+80 LAQNKDSLPS
-90 ISRPM
+90 INRPM

-112 KEELT
+112 KDELT

-161 MSMDWVTALWN
+161 MSMDWVSALWN
-172 AKDDISN
+172 TKDDISS
-179 YGNNEELITTYKLKP
+179 YANNEELITTYKLKP

-215 VLQQQGGKSTEIDDP
+215 VLQQQGGESTEIDDP
-230 NCTHVVTDVKSREYK
+230 NCTHV
-245 KCNDTF
+245 
-251 DMLPFA
+251 
-257 KDPNYIPFHYIQA
+257 
-270 KPFSFTFYN
+270 
-279 PYTNTI
+279 
-285 PNPNKMNSSQTCN
+285 
-298 ISHMNIPK
+298 
-306 KLNTRYLSHWLCSSV
+306 
-321 PQYLEYKRNKF
+321 
-332 NYSIADDISQDSAIC
+332 
-347 MDDNLYDYP
+347 
-356 NLPDDSY
+356 
-363 ISEFSIPQTDSGID
+363 
-377 MLTTRHPY
+377 
-385 NIIKTNSSRELG
+385 
-397 QTNFPIT
+397 
-404 STMSNNMSDLSN
+404 
-416 ENTVNENMMYAQSRS
+416 
-431 YNFKSSTLS
+431 
-440 KKRITPHTNKQS
+440 
-452 FDSEAHLLKPCK
+452 
-464 NTHCTQNSFFFN
+464 
-476 RKIITPR
+476 
-483 RYIKW
+483 
-488 RRVKSCIAI
+488 
-497 HKINSPD
+497 
-504 KFKFKKIY
+504 
-512 SHPNLLRRYDSELND
+512 
-527 SLLRNTLIPVTK
+527 
-539 SRSFL
+539 
-544 STCKLNSSISSKL
+544 
-557 SYINFSP
+557 
-564 MFKQYKLVSP
+564 
-574 SHKISENHKQ
+574 
-584 KYTLLPSP
+584 
-592 LPVPAKVAKL
+592 
-602 SNTECCSRSTFTS
+602 
-615 CGKDSSLISKT
+615 
-626 CTSKD
+626 
-631 DYVTQEKL
+631 
-639 EDRQLFSVVDESNV
+639 VVDESNV

-698 PAISA
+698 PTVSA
-703 RRDSQP
+703 RRDSQQP
-709 TTTPSTASTR
+709 ATPSTASTR

-735 GTDSPALHKRRSSIS
+735 GTDSPAVHKRRSSIS
-750 DAGLLSV
+750 DAGHLSV

-768 DKPLLDDIPEV
+768 DKQLLDDIPEV
-779 EAVNVDSSRKN
+779 EAVNTETARKN

-827 DTSGELLNGTEAKII
+827 ETSGELLNSTEAKII

-857 EELRYSATHW
+857 EELRYSAAHW
-867 MEDISIGNI
+867 LEDVSIGNI

-943 ISLLLNDILKHTSKN
+943 ISLLLNDILKHTSKS

-963 ALELSISSIKEV
+963 ALELSINSIKEV

-1056 SPNTANGLHTTKLSQ
+1056 SPNTTNGMHSAKLSQ

-1176 KFASRT
+1176 KSLFHNFYLEYMDPFASRT

-1267 LMNSIVEVMAL
+1267 LSMASLRRNCSEEV
-1278 AAIPSSVVCAK
+1278 I
-1289 QLQTIVEPADSST
+1289 Q
-1302 SRAEQ
+1302 
-1307 RGSTAHGGFGSS
+1307 
-1319 DARIVELGSTTTTS
+1319 
-1333 RRPPLYS
+1333 
-1340 TVSANKHTLLLLC
+1340 
-1353 ELPVRV
+1353 
-1359 FRRLPASPA
+1359 
-1368 NANNEETLETL
+1368 
-1379 FENLTGPKIHV
+1379 
-1390 SDAMPGNLNAR
+1390 
-1401 TTTTRPYGTDEFG
+1401 
-1414 TREREDNNWSS
+1414 
-1425 FPLFLME
+1425 
-1432 LLVEDSSTAVVEA
+1432 
-1445 LHAVKPDVELSM
+1445 
-1457 DKILGVM
+1457 DKSNV

>member
-1 VIIPRKKR
+1 MEEQSVHSSISDINSEEAVRSEPVIIPRKKR
-9 ICLIGAAGN
+9 ICLIGAAGD

-23 ATAQQF
+23 AAAQQF

-39 LEYIE
+39 LEYVE

-56 FEGPEYDVLHKS
+56 FEGPEYDALHKS

-80 LAERKDSLPS
+80 LAERKDTLPS
-90 ISRPM
+90 INRPM

-101 GTVVVFTGFRK
+101 GMVVVFTGFRK
-112 KEELT
+112 KDELT

-152 YAVTFRVPI
+152 YAVTFRVPV

-172 AKDDISN
+172 AKNDIFI
-179 YGNNEELITTYKLKP
+179 YGNSEELITTYKLKP

-215 VLQQQGGKSTEIDDP
+215 VLQQQGGESTEIDDP
-230 NCTHVVTDVKSREYK
+230 NCTHV
-245 KCNDTF
+245 
-251 DMLPFA
+251 
-257 KDPNYIPFHYIQA
+257 
-270 KPFSFTFYN
+270 
-279 PYTNTI
+279 
-285 PNPNKMNSSQTCN
+285 
-298 ISHMNIPK
+298 
-306 KLNTRYLSHWLCSSV
+306 
-321 PQYLEYKRNKF
+321 
-332 NYSIADDISQDSAIC
+332 
-347 MDDNLYDYP
+347 
-356 NLPDDSY
+356 
-363 ISEFSIPQTDSGID
+363 
-377 MLTTRHPY
+377 
-385 NIIKTNSSRELG
+385 
-397 QTNFPIT
+397 
-404 STMSNNMSDLSN
+404 
-416 ENTVNENMMYAQSRS
+416 
-431 YNFKSSTLS
+431 
-440 KKRITPHTNKQS
+440 
-452 FDSEAHLLKPCK
+452 
-464 NTHCTQNSFFFN
+464 
-476 RKIITPR
+476 
-483 RYIKW
+483 
-488 RRVKSCIAI
+488 
-497 HKINSPD
+497 
-504 KFKFKKIY
+504 
-512 SHPNLLRRYDSELND
+512 
-527 SLLRNTLIPVTK
+527 
-539 SRSFL
+539 
-544 STCKLNSSISSKL
+544 
-557 SYINFSP
+557 
-564 MFKQYKLVSP
+564 
-574 SHKISENHKQ
+574 
-584 KYTLLPSP
+584 
-592 LPVPAKVAKL
+592 
-602 SNTECCSRSTFTS
+602 
-615 CGKDSSLISKT
+615 
-626 CTSKD
+626 
-631 DYVTQEKL
+631 
-639 EDRQLFSVVDESNV
+639 VVDESNV

-698 PAISA
+698 PTISS
-703 RRDSQP
+703 RRDSQQ

-735 GTDSPALHKRRSSIS
+735 GADSPALHKRRSSIS

-779 EAVNVDSSRKN
+779 EAVNTDSSRKN

-842 FGNFPPIYEVHKKML
+842 FGNFPPIYDVHKKML

-917 ICQTKPECGRQ
+917 VCQTKPECGRQ

-943 ISLLLNDILKHTSKN
+943 ISLLLNDILKHTNKN

-1056 SPNTANGLHTTKLSQ
+1056 SPNTANGLHATKLSQ

-1176 KFASRT
+1176 KSLFHNFYLEYMDPYVFLLNSMCETTLHVPLPFASRT

-1267 LMNSIVEVMAL
+1267 LSMASLRRNCSDEVMQD
-1278 AAIPSSVVCAK
+1278 K
-1289 QLQTIVEPADSST
+1289 
-1302 SRAEQ
+1302 
-1307 RGSTAHGGFGSS
+1307 S
-1319 DARIVELGSTTTTS
+1319 DL
-1333 RRPPLYS
+1333 
-1340 TVSANKHTLLLLC
+1340 
-1353 ELPVRV
+1353 
-1359 FRRLPASPA
+1359 
-1368 NANNEETLETL
+1368 
-1379 FENLTGPKIHV
+1379 
-1390 SDAMPGNLNAR
+1390 
-1401 TTTTRPYGTDEFG
+1401 
-1414 TREREDNNWSS
+1414 
-1425 FPLFLME
+1425 
-1432 LLVEDSSTAVVEA
+1432 
-1445 LHAVKPDVELSM
+1445 
-1457 DKILGVM
+1457 